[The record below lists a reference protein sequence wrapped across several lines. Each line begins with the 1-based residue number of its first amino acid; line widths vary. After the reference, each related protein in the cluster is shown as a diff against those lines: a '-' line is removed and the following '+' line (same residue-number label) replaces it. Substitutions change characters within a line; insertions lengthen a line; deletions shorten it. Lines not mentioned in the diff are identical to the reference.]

1 LIRLLIN
8 QRFGKVSERITSQIN
23 SLSLVELE
31 NLVKDFLQFTT
42 VEDLISWLE
51 QVN

>member
-1 LIRLLIN
+1 MIRLLIN